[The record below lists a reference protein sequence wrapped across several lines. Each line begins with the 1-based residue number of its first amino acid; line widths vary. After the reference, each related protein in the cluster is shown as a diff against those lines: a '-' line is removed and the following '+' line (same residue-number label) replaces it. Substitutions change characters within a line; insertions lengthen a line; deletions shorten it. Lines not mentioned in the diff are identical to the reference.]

1 MKNIAFFLAVLVLW
15 AAAQDATA
23 GMWVT
28 EEVISGFKAIESTTI
43 VIDRDGLP
51 NIATP
56 SPDYLENSFMRYF
69 KTGPSWDYRRFF
81 DFWQPSPLISF
92 AVNKNNN
99 DMYFVGPIYQSTAKM
114 KLMMNYNG
122 SNKLSAV
129 SINKAQYPS
138 IAIDSASRYH
148 IAYYDYGGV
157 DSTSTA
163 LYYISGEVA
172 TDTYKVTVV
181 DAAGDVGW
189 WTSIAVDSN
198 NLPHISYYDKTNLR
212 LKYAYKTMAG
222 TWAIEVVDSGNV
234 GLTTSIKLDKQNRPH
249 IAYYDAGNLNLKY
262 VYKSGGIWNKFTIDS
277 AGAVGFYSSLALDS
291 NDRPHISYRDA
302 TNLKLKYARFIS
314 AEGWTASADSGLVN
328 VPGSGWWY
336 IGTVDSSLGAG
347 GFYCSL
353 ALDAE
358 NRPHISYLTEDRK
371 GVRYATLAR

>member
-172 TDTYKVTVV
+172 TDTYKVAVV

-262 VYKSGGIWNKFTIDS
+262 AYKSGGIWNKYAIDS
-277 AGAVGFYSSLALDS
+277 AGDVGWYSSLALDS

-314 AEGWTASADSGLVN
+314 SEGWTATAGSGLVN
-328 VPGSGWWY
+328 VPGSGYWY
-336 IGTVDSSLGAG
+336 VGTVPGAAG
-347 GFYCSL
+347 IYCSL
-353 ALDAE
+353 ALDAD

-371 GVRYATLAR
+371 GVGYATLAR